1 MAEFSALTTKFR
13 ANLDSQQPGHK
24 ISKRNRQPVSCYN
37 CRIKKLKCDKSHP
50 CETCVKR
57 GDEASCVYG
66 NIPLHKASDTTT
78 TNGANTGQVAN
89 KRGQAQDRLRHL
101 EQLVMQMVGNTT
113 SAQSSRDSEVAAS
126 PGSPPDN
133 DTSTASI
140 AKEGHLQYGSSESRY
155 VGSTH
160 WSAILESLQEL
171 KSALSS
177 GSNGQG
183 GRPSTT
189 ELDESEDLEPPEIE
203 GLFGPTSHISLSQ
216 ILAQALPP
224 RLQVD
229 RRLSTYFNSRYLVIP
244 FIHTSKFRKEYE
256 QFWLNPL
263 EMSPLWVSI
272 LFSICC
278 VSATLSEAV
287 GSEPSTPEDQLSP
300 RMSFLNA
307 ACQCLRLGGFVRPKH
322 YVVEALGLY
331 AQCKYMATLDPSR
344 EVSVIFPI
352 LVRLAY
358 RSGYHRDP
366 SQFPHFS
373 VFEGEMRR
381 RMWAMCLQFDLMVS
395 FQLGLPNQIPPNS
408 WDTLS
413 PSNLLDS
420 DFDENSTSLPLARP
434 EEEPT
439 QILYFIVKTRLMTA
453 FGKVCAHA
461 LSFRDYSQQQVMDLD
476 REVRAVYAT
485 VPEIL
490 HIRPMSQS
498 FADPSYLIMVRTN
511 CEFLYHKSLLVLH
524 RKYMTQGTHPT
535 STKVCTDAA
544 IAITKHMLDLHKE
557 LKPGGQL
564 FQDRWML
571 SSFTMNDFYLA
582 AMVLCLGV
590 SMWRKANPGKELEN
604 SEDARMMEQF
614 QLLKAAFGIC
624 EDLSPTSNEAKRV
637 ADVLKV
643 VLGEVTSAEA
653 GTQSTWSG
661 STGSNM
667 GDPWAAVRINH
678 KQGQAQEPTAL
689 TSSKPHQFMQQGRF
703 GGSAMFPMQ
712 YDFTMVPL
720 TVQDQQQDREG
731 FPDYQS
737 SSTSS
742 QIQQSQN
749 HGSGGGGR
757 GGDVD
762 GDGFFTPAFNNSSV
776 HDSGATLNPNLRLM
790 PGIQNP
796 GLGPN
801 PFMSFLPFV
810 PNTTLLPPTPTPD
823 PSSSATAPTGTSSS
837 AEQAAAEEMAAAV
850 GSIGT
855 MPLNL
860 DVDWAFLDQW
870 MALPSPDMLSSLRES
885 APPPAHATA
894 TNPLPPHPLAW
905 IPGPPAQQRDEAG
918 NHQQEVQDAR
928 PGIGGLETDW
938 TSTPYAFLGGERRHL
953 DSTNITG
960 ADTQMMDAGDGDG
973 DVAGAHAGGR
983 SELNGAKPSSGRQ
996 PANTNTGLYMGHVGY

>member
-1 MAEFSALTTKFR
+1 MAEFSSLTTKFR
-13 ANLDSQQPGHK
+13 ANLDSQQSGGHK
-24 ISKRNRQPVSCYN
+24 ISKRNRQPVSCFN
-37 CRIKKLKCDKSHP
+37 CRIKKLRCDKGHP

-57 GDEASCVYG
+57 GDESSCVYG
-66 NIPLHKASDTTT
+66 NIPLPKSSDPSSANG
-78 TNGANTGQVAN
+78 TNTAHAAN

-113 SAQSSRDSEVAAS
+113 SAQSSQDSEAAAS
-126 PGSPPDN
+126 PGSALDI

-160 WSAILESLQEL
+160 WSAILESIQEL

-183 GRPSTT
+183 GGPSAT
-189 ELDESEDLEPPEIE
+189 EFDESDDIEPQEIE
-203 GLFGPTSHISLSQ
+203 GLFGSTSHLSLPQ
-216 ILAQALPP
+216 ILSQALPP

-244 FIHTSKFRKEYE
+244 FIHTTQFRRQYD
-256 QFWLNPL
+256 QFWRTPL
-263 EMSPLWVSI
+263 EMSPLWISI

-278 VSATLSEAV
+278 MSATLSEAV

-307 ACQCLRLGGFVRPKH
+307 ACQCLRLGGFVRPKR

-344 EVSVIFPI
+344 EVSIIFPI

-395 FQLGLPNQIPPNS
+395 FQLGLPNQIPPSS
-408 WDTLS
+408 WDTLP

-420 DFDENSTSLPLARP
+420 DFDEHSTALRQSRP
-434 EEEPT
+434 EEEAT
-439 QILYFIVKTRLMTA
+439 QILYFIVKTRLMTT
-453 FGKVCAHA
+453 FGKVCSHA
-461 LSFRDYSQQQVMDLD
+461 LSFRDYSQQEVMDLD

-485 VPEIL
+485 VPKIL

-511 CEFLYHKSLLVLH
+511 CEFLYQKSLLVLH

-544 IAITKHMLDLHKE
+544 IAITRHMLDLHKE

-590 SMWRKANPGKELEN
+590 SMWRKANPGKGLED
-604 SEDARMMEQF
+604 SGDGTTVEQF
-614 QLLKAAFGIC
+614 QLLKAAYEIC
-624 EDLSPTSNEAKRV
+624 EELSPTSNEAKRV

-643 VLGEVTSAEA
+643 VLDEIASPAAVA
-653 GTQSTWSG
+653 QSTWPG
-661 STGSNM
+661 SIGSNTRGLGGAM
-667 GDPWAAVRINH
+667 SNTEQ
-678 KQGQAQEPTAL
+678 QGQIQESATLP
-689 TSSKPHQFMQQGRF
+689 SKHHPFMQPGRF
-703 GGSAMFPMQ
+703 MGSAMFPMQ
-712 YDFTMVPL
+712 YDFTLVPL
-720 TVQDQQQDREG
+720 TLQDQQDREG
-731 FPDYQS
+731 FSDYPS

-742 QIQQSQN
+742 QNQQGQN
-749 HGSGGGGR
+749 QGGSGGY
-757 GGDVD
+757 
-762 GDGFFTPAFNNSSV
+762 FTPAFNNSSV
-776 HDSGATLNPNLRLM
+776 NDSSAPLNPNLRLM
-790 PGIQNP
+790 PGLQNP

-801 PFMSFLPFV
+801 PFMSFLPFSAAY
-810 PNTTLLPPTPTPD
+810 PPPTPTLD
-823 PSSSATAPTGTSSS
+823 PAIAAAAAATGTSSS
-837 AEQAAAEEMAAAV
+837 SDVAEEMAAN
-850 GSIGT
+850 GS
-855 MPLNL
+855 MPMNL
-860 DVDWAFLDQW
+860 DIDWAFLDQW
-870 MALPSPDMLSSLRES
+870 MALPNPDILSLSEA
-885 APPPAHATA
+885 APPSQVTA
-894 TNPLPPHPLAW
+894 LNPIPQHPLAW
-905 IPGPPAQQRDEAG
+905 RPGSPPGQPDAST
-918 NHQQEVQDAR
+918 NHHHHQLQHQDAR
-928 PGIGGLETDW
+928 GAAAGGLDKTTTTTPATHW
-938 TSTPYAFLGGERRHL
+938 MSTPYRFLGGEPREGL
-953 DSTNITG
+953 DHITG
-960 ADTQMMDAGDGDG
+960 AADTPMMDAGESGG
-973 DVAGAHAGGR
+973 GGGGR
-983 SELNGAKPSSGRQ
+983 GGSERRSGAGVNGANTTGSSGRQ
-996 PANTNTGLYMGHVGY
+996 ATTGDMAPYMGHVVGY